1 MISFQIHNASNR
13 FWSNGA
19 VRMRGLLNP
28 INFEGTSTV
37 GNLGHASSQSQERAE
52 RGLRRVICGRS
63 PFISARQGLRESEG
77 SIATQHPVQSL
88 PVPFEPV
95 LLQSSQARE
104 LRKPVERF
112 TEVTLRA
119 FAFSSIVIC
128 MRELAS
134 VLLLRLSQ
142 FPRSGHGPN
151 EFLGAFLKAPRSLTR
166 PRTKFLQEPMRG
178 PLVTFRPLP
187 VLVLV
192 HDKKR
197 INGAQKCQTKE
208 FPKTEKEF
216 PRTP

>member
-1 MISFQIHNASNR
+1 MTFSFRNHRERGVFELSAICMGGV
-13 FWSNGA
+13 FP
-19 VRMRGLLNP
+19 VRARGCLSPHETETQPKSLNQ
-28 INFEGTSTV
+28 V
-37 GNLGHASSQSQERAE
+37 HASA
-52 RGLRRVICGRS
+52 
-63 PFISARQGLRESEG
+63 PIS
-77 SIATQHPVQSL
+77 
-88 PVPFEPV
+88 PVPFLPARQLAASLRQQV
-95 LLQSSQARE
+95 LRLLRSQ
-104 LRKPVERF
+104 P
-112 TEVTLRA
+112 
-119 FAFSSIVIC
+119 FSSIVIC

-142 FPRSGHGPN
+142 SPRSGHGPN

-166 PRTKFLQEPMRG
+166 PRFQLRQKFPRG

-197 INGAQKCQTKE
+197 INGVQKCQTKE